1 MSLNRPFDKY
11 EKSPNSAAKCR
22 GCRKQILR
30 GENRFG
36 VQVFFHKWKKWGSS
50 YYHKDCLSKEEQ
62 ARLNLPS
69 SSGGQRN
76 KLGSSTPSTPD
87 LVEARLS
94 HELQRQKARESSRR
108 QLVYQAR
115 GDLREKLRQLRLSF
129 ARKLG
134 YDEKVYIVFDN
145 KTLDDVV
152 ATMPTNLR
160 ELQKCIGMG
169 PKRCKQYGVP
179 ILQTI
184 KLYKHTSQ
192 EEQTADTDD
201 DIIAGPVLSVEEIV
215 NQRMKE
221 ARQRGEE
228 LMIL

>member
-11 EKSPNSAAKCR
+11 EKSPNSSAKCR
-22 GCRKQILR
+22 SCRKKILR

-36 VQVFFHKWKKWGSS
+36 VQVFFHKWRKWGST

-62 ARLNLPS
+62 AGLNLQS
-69 SSGGQRN
+69 SSGQRN
-76 KLGSSTPSTPD
+76 KLGSSTPVTPD

-94 HELQRQKARESSRR
+94 HELQRQEARESSRR

-115 GDLREKLRQLRLSF
+115 GDLREKLRQLRLGF
-129 ARKLG
+129 ARKLE
-134 YDEKVYIVFDN
+134 YDKVYFVFNN
-145 KTLDDVV
+145 KTLDDIV
-152 ATMPTNLR
+152 AKMPKDLR

-184 KLYKHTSQ
+184 KLYKHASQ
-192 EEQTADTDD
+192 EEPAAGADDG
-201 DIIAGPVLSVEEIV
+201 IIAGPVLSVEEIV
-215 NQRMKE
+215 NQRMEE

-228 LMIL
+228 LVIL